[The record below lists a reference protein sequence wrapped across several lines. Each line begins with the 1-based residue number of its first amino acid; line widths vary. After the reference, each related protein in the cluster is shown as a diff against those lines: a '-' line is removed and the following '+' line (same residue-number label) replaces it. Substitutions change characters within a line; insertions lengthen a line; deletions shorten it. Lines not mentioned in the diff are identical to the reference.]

1 MEALTARGSVSVR
14 FSRFPDESPAL
25 SEAEAPARTVRVAPD
40 RLGGWLDRFAERH
53 GAVEVDLD
61 ESTVRVQAADGAIAV
76 ITIPFPPLAEP
87 GGALLGLVRQ
97 ARIDRQIGAIL
108 VRRGGWAVGTFLGS
122 ELIDS
127 KVGRPYVQGQT
138 KAGGW
143 SQQRYARRRNQQA
156 TQAYAAT
163 ADAVARILLPRVADL
178 EAVFP
183 GGDRAGIDAVLADPR
198 LAPVRDKLTGPVLP
212 TPDPR
217 LRVLQ
222 AFPEQFRAVAINL
235 NELA

>member
-1 MEALTARGSVSVR
+1 V
-14 FSRFPDESPAL
+14 
-25 SEAEAPARTVRVAPD
+25 
-40 RLGGWLDRFAERH
+40 
-53 GAVEVDLD
+53 
-61 ESTVRVQAADGAIAV
+61 IAV
-76 ITIPFPPLAEP
+76 PFPPLPES
-87 GGALLGLVRQ
+87 GNALVNVVRHVQ
-97 ARIDRQIGAIL
+97 RDRRIGAVL

-122 ELIDS
+122 ALIDS

-143 SQQRYARRRNQQA
+143 SQQRYARRRGKQA

-163 ADAVARILLPRVADL
+163 ADAAARILLPRLTDL
-178 EAVFP
+178 EAVVV

-198 LAPVRDKLTGPVLP
+198 LGPIRDKLTGPVLP

-222 AFPEQFRAVAINL
+222 AFPDQFRAVAITL

>member
-1 MEALTARGSVSVR
+1 M
-14 FSRFPDESPAL
+14 
-25 SEAEAPARTVRVAPD
+25 
-40 RLGGWLDRFAERH
+40 
-53 GAVEVDLD
+53 
-61 ESTVRVQAADGAIAV
+61 RVQAADGATAV
-76 ITIPFPPLAEP
+76 ITIPFPPLADAES
-87 GGALLGLVRQ
+87 ALLSLVRHAQ
-97 ARIDRQIGAIL
+97 LDRQIGAVL
-108 VRRGGWAVGTFLGS
+108 VRRGGWAVGTFVGS

-143 SQQRYARRRNQQA
+143 SQQRYARRRGQQA

-163 ADAVARILLPRVADL
+163 ADAVARILLPQLADL

-183 GGDRAGIDAVLADPR
+183 GGDRAGIDAVLADSR
-198 LAPVRDKLTGPVLP
+198 LAPIRDKLTGPVLP

-222 AFPEQFRAVAINL
+222 AFPEQFRAVLISL
-235 NELA
+235 NDLA